1 MTIDWFT
8 IAAQILNFLILVYLL
23 KRFLYPA
30 IIGAMDK
37 REKLIASRLEAAED
51 KTKQAGEAE
60 ASYIHLK
67 QELTAEREQLTA
79 QAREEAEKL
88 RQELSGKARDEVD
101 ADKARWHEAI
111 EQQEGEFLRQLRER
125 AAEQV
130 VTIARRTLQDLADEP
145 LEQRIISKFME
156 RLEHIDKAENDA
168 LRKSLEKGKS
178 AIGVASAF
186 ELPDDTRKRI
196 REVLQDQLGDSPEPA
211 FSTSA
216 DLIGGIEL
224 SVGDMR
230 ISWSLQ
236 SYLDDLEQ
244 EVSKA
249 VEDAA

>member
-1 MTIDWFT
+1 MTINWFT
-8 IAAQILNFLILVYLL
+8 IAAQILNFLVLVYLL

-37 REKLIASRLEAAED
+37 REKLIASRLQAAEE
-51 KTKQAGEAE
+51 KTKQATEAE
-60 ASYIHLK
+60 ASYNQLK
-67 QELTAEREQLTA
+67 QELATQRQDLTS

-101 ADKARWHEAI
+101 ADKARWREAI
-111 EQQEGEFLRQLRER
+111 KQQQDEFLRLLRER

-130 VTIARRTLQDLADEP
+130 VAIARRTLQDLADES
-145 LEQRIISKFME
+145 LEQRIISRFIE
-156 RLEHIDKAENDA
+156 RLEHIDRAENDA

-178 AIGVASAF
+178 TIGIASAF
-186 ELPDDTRKRI
+186 KLPDDTRKRI
-196 REVLQDQLGDSPEPA
+196 RGVLQDQLGDSPEPT

-230 ISWSLQ
+230 IAWSLE